1 MPKPQT
7 ISPKDPAAKKP
18 VRMRPFNLVARFLL
32 EIAALVALG
41 NWGYGMA
48 EGGLRFVLAA
58 GIPIIAAAVWGIFAV
73 KEDPSRSGHAPVPV
87 RGPVRLLIELAF
99 FGLAAYAMVAA
110 GMQPLALLFVAA
122 VIIHYFA
129 SHARIK
135 WLLAQ

>member
-1 MPKPQT
+1 MPKSQT
-7 ISPKDPAAKKP
+7 ISRTNSAPKKP

-41 NWGYGMA
+41 NWGYGMV
-48 EGGLRFVLAA
+48 EGALRFVLAA
-58 GIPIIAAAVWGIFAV
+58 GIPIMAAAVWGVFAV
-73 KEDPSRSGHAPVPV
+73 KDDPSRSGHAPVPV

-110 GMQPLALLFVAA
+110 GMQTLALLFIAA
-122 VIIHYFA
+122 VIIHYLA
-129 SHARIK
+129 SHARTK